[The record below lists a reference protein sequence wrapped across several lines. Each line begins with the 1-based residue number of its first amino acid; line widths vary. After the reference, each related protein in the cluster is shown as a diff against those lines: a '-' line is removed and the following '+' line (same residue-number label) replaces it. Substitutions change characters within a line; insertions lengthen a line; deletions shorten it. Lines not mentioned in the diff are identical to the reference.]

1 MPSGRIFDTCQ
12 RFQLYDQISDIS
24 HRILPIVIRM
34 HDPFKI
40 VPMRSDLCSYLNKV
54 KHVCKQIQRHVY
66 ILDTTSLTRQ
76 IQWCHESD
84 CIDTSWKN
92 PLKNFELWI
101 VTSDV

>member
-12 RFQLYDQISDIS
+12 RFQLSDQISDIS

-54 KHVCKQIQRHVY
+54 KHVCKEPARVN
-66 ILDTTSLTRQ
+66 
-76 IQWCHESD
+76 SD
-84 CIDTSWKN
+84 DICKN
-92 PLKNFELWI
+92 SKHGKS
-101 VTSDV
+101 VAKYA